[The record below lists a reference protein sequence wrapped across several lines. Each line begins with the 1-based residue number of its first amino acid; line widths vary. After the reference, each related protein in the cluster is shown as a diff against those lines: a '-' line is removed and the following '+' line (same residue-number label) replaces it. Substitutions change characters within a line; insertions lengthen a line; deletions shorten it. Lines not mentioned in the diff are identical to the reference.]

1 MKNTQSVTSL
11 PLSPDEDRRRRMLQY
26 TVAMSIRMVCVLLL
40 FFVHGWWLLVVAIGA
55 VVLPYIGV
63 VLANNGKRTTQAP
76 LQAPAGAVSIYDP
89 RVAEPTLL
97 GGDDTFTGDVY
108 TVYPDAAPQGAA
120 TPRAGEPGDEGKP
133 ASADGTRS

>member
-11 PLSPDEDRRRRMLQY
+11 PVSPDEDRRRRMLQY

-63 VLANNGKRTTQAP
+63 VLANNGKRTIQAP
-76 LQAPAGAVSIYDP
+76 LQAPAGAVTLYDP
-89 RVAEPTLL
+89 GVGEPTLL
-97 GGDDTFTGDVY
+97 SPDDAFTGDIY
-108 TVYPDAAPQGAA
+108 TVPAEPAEPT
-120 TPRAGEPGDEGKP
+120 TPRTGERTDPEEG
-133 ASADGTRS
+133 RS